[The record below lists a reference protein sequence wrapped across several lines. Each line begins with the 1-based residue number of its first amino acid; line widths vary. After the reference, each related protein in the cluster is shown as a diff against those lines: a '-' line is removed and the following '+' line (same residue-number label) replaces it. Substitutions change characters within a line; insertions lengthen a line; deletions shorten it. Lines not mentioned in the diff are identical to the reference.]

1 VRIGRKA
8 VPVGKISLLIVLLL
22 VGLLLVGCYGVSSS
36 PSGGSGATVT
46 EETIFLAPS
55 IKQSGGAFSCSS
67 STSEGKLVAIN
78 AETGVQRWEVTLTGA
93 TQSGGFG
100 CSSGAVPVA
109 VYGSPALSGELVYVA
124 GYNGKVYA
132 LNAESGAL
140 RWVYPRE
147 GNMDPIVSGLV
158 VVLDKLFFG
167 CADGKVY
174 ALDAATGDLLWEF
187 ATESEDKIW
196 STPTLD
202 GETLYVASLDKKLY
216 ALNAADGTEIW
227 QFEAEGAIA
236 STPLVDNGTIYIGGL
251 DRYFYAIDA
260 ADGTEI
266 WKFQAE
272 KWFWTRAVI
281 VEDAIYVGCFDGKAY
296 VLNALNGN
304 EITEFDL
311 ESPARSWPVLVE
323 NRVLIATEA
332 GKIFTIDTVN
342 NQLGLFADL
351 EETIYAP
358 LALNGGV
365 LYVYT
370 QEQNL
375 HAFNTDTGVKL
386 WVQSFK

>member
-8 VPVGKISLLIVLLL
+8 LPVGKISLLVVLLL
-22 VGLLLVGCYGVSSS
+22 VGLVVAGCTGIRGS
-36 PSGGSGATVT
+36 PEGGSGATVT
-46 EETIFLAPS
+46 EETIFLSPS
-55 IKQSGGAFSCSS
+55 LQQSGGFGCSS
-67 STSEGKLVAIN
+67 PATEGKLVAIN

-93 TQSGGFG
+93 VQSGGFG
-100 CSSGAVPVA
+100 CSSGGVPVA

-132 LNAESGAL
+132 LNADSGAL

-147 GNMDPIVSGLV
+147 GNMDSIVSGLV
-158 VVLDKLFFG
+158 VALDKLFFG
-167 CADGKVY
+167 CSDGKVY
-174 ALDAATGDLLWEF
+174 ALDAATGDILWEF

-196 STPTLD
+196 STPALD
-202 GETLYVASLDKKLY
+202 GETLYVSSFDKKLY
-216 ALNAADGTEIW
+216 AINANDGTEIW
-227 QFEAEGAIA
+227 QFEAEGSFA
-236 STPLVDNGTIYIGGL
+236 STPLVDNGTIYVGNL

-260 ADGTEI
+260 ADGTEK

-272 KWFWTRAVI
+272 KWFWTRAVAF
-281 VEDAIYVGCFDGKAY
+281 EDTIYVGCFDGKAY

-304 EITEFDL
+304 KITEFDL
-311 ESPARSWPVLVE
+311 ESPVRSWPVLVE
-323 NRVLIATEA
+323 DRVLIATEI
-332 GKIFTIDTVN
+332 GKIYTIDAVN

-370 QEQNL
+370 QEENL
-375 HAFNTDTGVKL
+375 HALNVDTGVKL